1 MELLTQ
7 DRPLQHCLTT
17 IKDKTETVFTTTEEV
32 DAGREKTA
40 GSSMLIRLHV
50 NGDKDVII
58 KDAGS
63 ATRLKILIHR
73 TRRQDNSFNRT

>member
-7 DRPLQHCLTT
+7 DRPLQMCLTI
-17 IKDKTETVFTTTEEV
+17 IKDKTETVFTTTEKV
-32 DAGREKTA
+32 DAGQEKTA
-40 GSSMLIRLHV
+40 GSNMSIHLHV

-63 ATRLKILIHR
+63 ATWLKILIHR
-73 TRRQDNSFNRT
+73 TRRQDNSLNRT